1 MHLSATGVSR
11 VRAIVKHAA
20 LTCPSCSLPS
30 PHESTKQHKCRGGC
44 CSYFCHTSPANRDV
58 GCYGRCMHSFV
69 RSFVRSCVR
78 LFVCSFIHSFIHST
92 HMRLPLR
99 HICTGLSMVVAHV
112 TGSGC
117 GHHTVHV
124 QLCSTWLTG
133 TSPAGGFADSSVRIY
148 DLEKMATSRG
158 QASDEAAA
166 GGSAVSHLW
175 GHSGAIYGL
184 DYSPDQQLLY
194 TSSADG
200 TVRLWSTE
208 LAVNLVAYRY

>member
-1 MHLSATGVSR
+1 MSLAAAVVITQFICSCAQNDLTGV
-11 VRAIVKHAA
+11 
-20 LTCPSCSLPS
+20 
-30 PHESTKQHKCRGGC
+30 
-44 CSYFCHTSPANRDV
+44 
-58 GCYGRCMHSFV
+58 
-69 RSFVRSCVR
+69 
-78 LFVCSFIHSFIHST
+78 
-92 HMRLPLR
+92 
-99 HICTGLSMVVAHV
+99 
-112 TGSGC
+112 
-117 GHHTVHV
+117 
-124 QLCSTWLTG
+124 
-133 TSPAGGFADSSVRIY
+133 SPAGGFADSSVRIY

>member
-1 MHLSATGVSR
+1 MNPQSNTNAEVAAVATFVTPLLQTETSAVMAVAFIR
-11 VRAIVKHAA
+11 LFVRACV
-20 LTCPSCSLPS
+20 
-30 PHESTKQHKCRGGC
+30 
-44 CSYFCHTSPANRDV
+44 
-58 GCYGRCMHSFV
+58 HSFV
-69 RSFVRSCVR
+69 RSFVRS
-78 LFVCSFIHSFIHST
+78 FIYST
-92 HMRLPLR
+92 HTHLPLR
-99 HICTGLSMVVAHV
+99 HICTGLSMVVEHV
-112 TGSGC
+112 TGSRC

-133 TSPAGGFADSSVRIY
+133 ISPAGGFADSSVRIY